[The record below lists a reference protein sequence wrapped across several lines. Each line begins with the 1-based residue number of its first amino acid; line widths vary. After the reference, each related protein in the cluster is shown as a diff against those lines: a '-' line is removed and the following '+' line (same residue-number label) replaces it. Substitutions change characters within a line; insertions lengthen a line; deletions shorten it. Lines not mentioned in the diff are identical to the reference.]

1 MAGRIPHRPPASIV
15 SAVTWSR
22 FVTGLTVVV
31 CCRPAPRQIAI
42 FMGKTDPSAPTH
54 QQQSMIIVP
63 MDAPGVKVIRP
74 MMVYGY
80 DDAPHGHAEV
90 RGDWTAGMYVHVGE
104 WERQGGACPPSP
116 ACFAM
121 LHIF

>member
-1 MAGRIPHRPPASIV
+1 
-15 SAVTWSR
+15 
-22 FVTGLTVVV
+22 
-31 CCRPAPRQIAI
+31 
-42 FMGKTDPSAPTH
+42 MGKTDPTAPTH

-90 RGDWTAGMYVHVGE
+90 GCGLWPE
-104 WERQGGACPPSP
+104 GGSLLFVQHNPAPPSTTQSCARRHCRAP
-116 ACFAM
+116 
-121 LHIF
+121 I